1 MDNCR
6 SFDGL
11 GKTLSGSFDLPLSKS
26 MVNRGLLL
34 AALWPEITLSGISS
48 ASDSQFLQNVLGAV
62 DESEIFVGAGGTTLR
77 FALAYWASREGE
89 EIILKGTDYL
99 NQRPI
104 SQLVDALNAL
114 GADISYAS
122 KEGCA
127 PLAIRGKRL
136 QGGSLVLGHVQSSQF
151 VSALMLLGPSME
163 KGLQLSWVSLPS
175 KPYVL
180 MTAAILREAGFEVLL
195 HTAGVSIAPGQKPLK
210 KKLYMEPDWSAV
222 AFWCEAVALS
232 KEADIF
238 FPGFQEDSLQGDSKV
253 IHYFEPL
260 GVKYVFENGGLRL
273 QKKSV
278 LSPGHVIYNLIGEP
292 DLAQALVTTML
303 LKGIP
308 FEING
313 LSTLV
318 GKETDRIAWMK
329 SFASTLGI
337 SLETT
342 PSSVRCLKYPSQLVQ
357 PTSAFGA
364 MGDHRVA
371 MALAPVSLQFPI
383 DICEVEVVKKSYP
396 DFWEH
401 WEKALGQKV

>member
-1 MDNCR
+1 MDDCR
-6 SFDGL
+6 SFDSRGRS
-11 GKTLSGSFDLPLSKS
+11 LSGSFDLPLSKS

-34 AALWPEITLSGISS
+34 AAQWPEITLSGISS
-48 ASDSQFLQNVLGAV
+48 ASDSQFLQNVLGAIN
-62 DESEIFVGAGGTTLR
+62 ESEIYVGAGGTTLR
-77 FALAYWASREGE
+77 FALAYWANRDGE
-89 EIILKGTDYL
+89 EVLLRGTEYL

-104 SQLVDALNAL
+104 SQLVEALNEL
-114 GADISYAS
+114 GADIKYAS

-127 PLAIRGKRL
+127 PLLVRGKRL
-136 QGGSLVLGHVQSSQF
+136 QGGSLNLGHVESSQF

-180 MTAAILREAGFEVLL
+180 MTAAILREAGFEVKL
-195 HTAGVSIAPGQKPLK
+195 HTAGVMIAPGQKPLK
-210 KKLYMEPDWSAV
+210 KRLHMEPDWSAI

-232 KEADIF
+232 EDADLF

-253 IHYFEPL
+253 IHYFDPL
-260 GVKYVFENGGLRL
+260 GVKSTFENGGLRL
-273 QKKSV
+273 RKKSV
-278 LSPGHVIYNLIGEP
+278 LPPGHVIYNLIGEP

-303 LKGIP
+303 LKGVP

-318 GKETDRIAWMK
+318 GKETDRISWMK
-329 SFASTLGI
+329 SFASSLGI

-357 PTSAFGA
+357 PKTAFSAL
-364 MGDHRVA
+364 GDHRVA
-371 MALAPVSLQFPI
+371 MALAPASLKFPL
-383 DICEVEVVKKSYP
+383 DICEVDVVKKSYP
-396 DFWEH
+396 EFWKH
-401 WEKALGQKV
+401 WEQALS

>member
-6 SFDGL
+6 SFDSRN
-11 GKTLSGSFDLPLSKS
+11 KTLSGSFNLPLSKS

-48 ASDSQFLQNVLGAV
+48 ASDSQFLQNVLGAI

-77 FALAYWASREGE
+77 FALAYWANREGE

-127 PLAIRGKRL
+127 PLLVRGKEL
-136 QGGSLVLGHVQSSQF
+136 EGGTLDLGHVESSQF
-151 VSALMLLGPSME
+151 VSALMLLGPSMK

-195 HTAGVSIAPGQKPLK
+195 HTTGVHISPGQKPLK
-210 KKLYMEPDWSAV
+210 KQLHMEPDWSAI
-222 AFWCEAVALS
+222 AFWCEAVALCE
-232 KEADIF
+232 EADLF
-238 FPGFQEDSLQGDSKV
+238 FPGFKEDSLQGDSKV

-260 GVKYVFENGGLRL
+260 GVKYTFEEGGLRL
-273 QKKSV
+273 SKKAV
-278 LSPGHVIYNLIGEP
+278 LPPGHVIYNLIGEP

-303 LKGIP
+303 LKGVP

-329 SFASTLGI
+329 SFASSLGI

-342 PSSVRCLKYPSQLVQ
+342 PSSIRCLKYPSKLAQ
-357 PTSAFGA
+357 PKSPFSA

-371 MALAPVSLQFPI
+371 MALAPASLKFPL

-396 DFWEH
+396 EFWEH
-401 WEKALGQKV
+401 WERALR